1 MKDDFPKP
9 TKILKTTSTFTVD
22 KKEVFS
28 TKLLTVENYNLD
40 YTLDS
45 GQTFRWKK
53 IGEGWEGVIN
63 GHWVRLEK
71 HKQGIFAKV
80 YGKVD
85 NWHWLEDYL
94 QVEVNLNEIVNTF
107 PPDKYLN
114 AAVAECRGLRIVKQ
128 EPWECLASFL
138 MSSSKQIVQIKQII
152 SNLCY
157 RFGRKIKTASYC
169 EQQYAFPEIETIAMA
184 DKLALREC
192 KMGFRAAYLKK
203 SAIYILK
210 NRINLAG
217 LSNLPV
223 EDARNVL
230 MELPGVGAKIANC
243 VLLFSLGFYQAFP
256 VDVWVKK
263 ALQQFYFD
271 NNPTKNRELEEFA
284 SNYFGEYGG
293 YAQQYL
299 FHYIRTKLDTNRKPK
314 K

>member
-1 MKDDFPKP
+1 MKDDFPNS
-9 TKILKTTSTFTVD
+9 TKILKTASSSSFN
-22 KKEVFS
+22 KKDTLS
-28 TKLLTVENYNLD
+28 TKLIAVEDYNLD

-53 IGEGWEGVIN
+53 IDGGWEGVVN
-63 GHWVRLEK
+63 GRWVRIEE

-80 YGKVD
+80 YGKIE
-85 NWHWLEDYL
+85 NWQWLEDYL
-94 QVEVNLNEIVNTF
+94 QVNINLNRIIKTF
-107 PPDKYLN
+107 PRDEYL
-114 AAVAECRGLRIVKQ
+114 ATAVAECRGLRIVKQ

-152 SNLCY
+152 SNLCC
-157 RFGRKIKTASYC
+157 RFGRKIKTPPYR
-169 EQQYAFPEIETIAMA
+169 EQQCTFPEIETIVMA
-184 DKLALREC
+184 DELALRDC
-192 KMGFRAAYLKK
+192 KMGFRAAFLKN
-203 SAIYILK
+203 SAIHILK
-210 NRINLAG
+210 NRINLAD

-263 ALQQFYFD
+263 ALQRFYFD
-271 NNPTKNRELEEFA
+271 DKLTKNRELKEFA

-299 FHYIRTKLDTNRKPK
+299 FHYIRTKLDTDRKPK